1 MVNLSNKL
9 DVLRYGISFAVHH
22 TSSVCYGRERIRSSY
37 GRRSARSPRCP
48 GSPFL
53 DMLWVNPFS
62 ASVLTYAACCC
73 RPMSS
78 TAWASIPRATP
89 ACPPPMSPC
98 ASTTRVFGHLP
109 DDQRS
114 SGVCWAGACA
124 LPNVSA
130 APFTLFAMANGLVF
144 AGARIAWNG
153 GGNGHVRPSARRGW
167 LSWDWSGAAVGH
179 LRTHVHIP
187 ETRGVYIA
195 SATPTCGVR
204 ATRITAIC
212 SRSGINSIWERWFPA
227 CSGDL

>member
-1 MVNLSNKL
+1 MNIGELVNLSNKL
-9 DVLRYGISFAVHH
+9 DKLRYGISFAVHH
-22 TSSVCYGRERIRSSY
+22 ASPVCYGRERIRSSY

-62 ASVLTYAACCC
+62 VSVLTYAACWCC
-73 RPMSS
+73 QPMSS
-78 TAWASIPRATP
+78 TAWAASPRATP
-89 ACPPPMSPC
+89 AWQPPTRPC

-144 AGARIAWNG
+144 AGGSDRLERG
-153 GGNGHVRPSARRGW
+153 GATGM
-167 LSWDWSGAAVGH
+167 SGLPPDEDGLAGIGAG
-179 LRTHVHIP
+179 LP
-187 ETRGVYIA
+187 W
-195 SATPTCGVR
+195 
-204 ATRITAIC
+204 AIC
-212 SRSGINSIWERWFPA
+212 GRAFTSPKHGACTLNS
-227 CSGDL
+227 

>member
-1 MVNLSNKL
+1 MNIGELVNLSNKL
-9 DVLRYGISFAVHH
+9 DKLRYGISFAVHH
-22 TSSVCYGRERIRSSY
+22 TSPVCYGRERIRSSY

-62 ASVLTYAACCC
+62 VSVLTYAACWCC
-73 RPMSS
+73 QPMSS
-78 TAWASIPRATP
+78 TAWAASPRATP
-89 ACPPPMSPC
+89 AWQPPTRPC

-144 AGARIAWNG
+144 AGGSDRLERG
-153 GGNGHVRPSARRGW
+153 SDGHVRTSARRGW

-179 LRTHVHIP
+179 LRARVHIP
-187 ETRGVYIA
+187 ETRGMYIKLLGRA
-195 SATPTCGVR
+195 VR
-204 ATRITAIC
+204 VLPPRGLSRGNPCLTRLC
-212 SRSGINSIWERWFPA
+212 PCWPH
-227 CSGDL
+227 

>member
-1 MVNLSNKL
+1 MNIGELVNLSNKL
-9 DVLRYGISFAVHH
+9 DKLRYGISFAVHH
-22 TSSVCYGRERIRSSY
+22 TSPVCYGRERIRSSY

-62 ASVLTYAACCC
+62 VSVLTYAACWCC
-73 RPMSS
+73 QPMSS
-78 TAWASIPRATP
+78 TAWAASPRATP
-89 ACPPPMSPC
+89 AWQPPTRPC

-144 AGARIAWNG
+144 AGGSDRLERG
-153 GGNGHVRPSARRGW
+153 GATGM
-167 LSWDWSGAAVGH
+167 SGLPPDEDGLAGIGAG
-179 LRTHVHIP
+179 LP
-187 ETRGVYIA
+187 W
-195 SATPTCGVR
+195 
-204 ATRITAIC
+204 AIC
-212 SRSGINSIWERWFPA
+212 GRAFTSPKHGACTLNS
-227 CSGDL
+227 

>member
-1 MVNLSNKL
+1 MDIGELVNLSNKL
-9 DVLRYGISFAVHH
+9 DVLRYGINFAVHH
-22 TSSVCYGRERIRSSY
+22 TSPVCRGRGRTRSSY

-62 ASVLTYAACCC
+62 ASVLTYAACWCC
-73 RPMSS
+73 QSMSS
-78 TAWASIPRATP
+78 TAWAASPRATP
-89 ACPPPMSPC
+89 TWQPPTRPC

-153 GGNGHVRPSARRGW
+153 GATGM
-167 LSWDWSGAAVGH
+167 SGLPPDEDGLAGIGAG
-179 LRTHVHIP
+179 LP
-187 ETRGVYIA
+187 W
-195 SATPTCGVR
+195 
-204 ATRITAIC
+204 AIC
-212 SRSGINSIWERWFPA
+212 GRAFTSPKHGACTLNS
-227 CSGDL
+227 

>member
-1 MVNLSNKL
+1 MVNLSYKL
-9 DVLRYGISFAVHH
+9 DVLRHGISFAVHH
-22 TSSVCYGRERIRSSY
+22 TSPVCRGRERIRSSY

-62 ASVLTYAACCC
+62 ASVLTYAACWCC
-73 RPMSS
+73 QPMSL
-78 TAWASIPRATP
+78 TAWAASPRATP
-89 ACPPPMSPC
+89 TCPPPMSPC

-153 GGNGHVRPSARRGW
+153 GAAGMSG
-167 LSWDWSGAAVGH
+167 LSPDEDGLAGIGAGAAVGH
-179 LRTHVHIP
+179 LRARVHIP
-187 ETRGVYIA
+187 ETRGVYFEFLGRA
-195 SATPTCGVR
+195 VR
-204 ATRITAIC
+204 ALPPRGLSRGNPCSTRLC
-212 SRSGINSIWERWFPA
+212 PCWPH
-227 CSGDL
+227 

>member
-1 MVNLSNKL
+1 MDIGELVNLSNKL
-9 DVLRYGISFAVHH
+9 DVLRHGISFAVHH
-22 TSSVCYGRERIRSSY
+22 TSPACRGRGRTRPSY

-62 ASVLTYAACCC
+62 ASVLTYAACWCC
-73 RPMSS
+73 QPMSS
-78 TAWASIPRATP
+78 TAWAASPRATP
-89 ACPPPMSPC
+89 TWQPPMSPC

-130 APFTLFAMANGLVF
+130 APFTPFDMANGLVF
-144 AGARIAWNG
+144 AGARIAWS
-153 GGNGHVRPSARRGW
+153 GGNRHVRPSARRGC

-179 LRTHVHIP
+179 LRTRVHIP
-187 ETRGVYIA
+187 ETRGMYIKLL
-195 SATPTCGVR
+195 GR
-204 ATRITAIC
+204 AVCALPPRGPSRGNPCLTRLC
-212 SRSGINSIWERWFPA
+212 PCWPH
-227 CSGDL
+227 